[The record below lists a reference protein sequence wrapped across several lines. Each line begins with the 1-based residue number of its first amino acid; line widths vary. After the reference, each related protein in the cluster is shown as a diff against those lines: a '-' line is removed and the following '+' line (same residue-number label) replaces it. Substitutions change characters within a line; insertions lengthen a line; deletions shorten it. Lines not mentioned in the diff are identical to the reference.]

1 MEGQEG
7 GSCVEDLVFP
17 IMSSLLVEFAIN
29 PRPVKHHSLG
39 CEVEIKSIT
48 HTLAN
53 ILSEYV
59 VI

>member
-1 MEGQEG
+1 
-7 GSCVEDLVFP
+7 
-17 IMSSLLVEFAIN
+17 MSSLLVEFAIN